1 MGLTTGTLVLG
12 LALSVIGAG
21 VVDAAGRV
29 LFSDPLDGSGAV
41 SWKRAPSGFV
51 AAPGGGRAL
60 RYERGTT
67 WDQSTQPWVGD
78 ESWATYT
85 VEVEVLPEKM
95 WAGIDF
101 HVSDDGERGTS
112 LTLFHTPENT
122 LAFELAGIW
131 GQAGA
136 WKLWPMGQRQPPHKP
151 GSWVWLRVEV
161 GAGVANV
168 YVDEERAPAATFYDL
183 PFSGGGVRLATY
195 AGSALFRNLR
205 VARLKANEA
214 PPLLADPWEP
224 TRGADV
230 LRDWRISPRYEKG
243 AGAVAL
249 PEEITNGSVR
259 WERPPID
266 GRGVVSLTGLFAE
279 LNTSGVVFAR
289 TTINAKRTGTRRLFV
304 TYTDHLALWCNGIR
318 VFEGPPRQWFHPD
331 RAKHGNSRLIPDQ
344 YEVSV
349 PVLPGRN
356 ELIVRSEITE
366 PFGWGFWV
374 RDADR
379 ERQGTD

>member
-1 MGLTTGTLVLG
+1 MRLKAGTLALG
-12 LALSVIGAG
+12 MTLVAAGASA
-21 VVDAAGRV
+21 VDAAAV
-29 LFSDPLDGSGAV
+29 LFSDPLDGSGRAT
-41 SWKRAPSGFV
+41 WKRAPSGFV

-67 WDQSTQPWVGD
+67 WDASTQPWVGD
-78 ESWATYT
+78 EGWTSYT

-101 HVSDDGERGTS
+101 HVSGDGQRGTS

-122 LAFELAGIW
+122 LSFELAGLW

-136 WKLWPMGQRQPPHKP
+136 WKLWPIGQRQPPHKP

-168 YVDEERAPAATFYDL
+168 YVDEDRAPVATFYDL
-183 PFSGGGVRLATY
+183 PFSRGGVRLAAY

-205 VARLKANEA
+205 VAKSKASQGA
-214 PPLLADPWEP
+214 PLLADPWEP
-224 TRGADV
+224 TRDAGV

-243 AGAVAL
+243 IGVDVL
-249 PEEITNGSVR
+249 PEEIAKGSVR

-266 GRGVVSLTGLFAE
+266 SRGVVNLTSLFGE
-279 LNTSGVVFAR
+279 QNTSGVVFAR
-289 TTINAKRTGTRRLFV
+289 TTIRAKRTGTRRIFV
-304 TYTDHLALWCNGIR
+304 TYTDLLALWCNGLK

-331 RAKHGNSRLIPDQ
+331 RAKNGNSRLIPDQ
-344 YEVSV
+344 YEVSL
-349 PVLPGRN
+349 PVLPGEN
-356 ELIVRSEITE
+356 ELVVRSEITE

-374 RDADR
+374 RDAAAGRPGED
-379 ERQGTD
+379 